1 MMKTKLTLEEPKRL
15 VYRNFKS
22 FNDDYLEEELS
33 SKLAIITTRTTRFL
47 RITWLMFLIYMRLKR
62 QKNLWVITNHMCQRL

>member
-33 SKLAIITTRTTRFL
+33 SKLAIITTRTSRFL
-47 RITWLMFLIYMRLKR
+47 RIT
-62 QKNLWVITNHMCQRL
+62 

>member
-33 SKLAIITTRTTRFL
+33 SKLAIITTRTSRFL
-47 RITWLMFLIYMRLKR
+47 RKTWLMFLIYMVMFK
-62 QKNLWVITNHMCQRL
+62 IYG

>member
-1 MMKTKLTLEEPKRL
+1 MMRTKLTLEEPKRL

-33 SKLAIITTRTTRFL
+33 SKLAIITTRTSRFL
-47 RITWLMFLIYMRLKR
+47 RKTWLMFLIYMVMFK
-62 QKNLWVITNHMCQRL
+62 IYG